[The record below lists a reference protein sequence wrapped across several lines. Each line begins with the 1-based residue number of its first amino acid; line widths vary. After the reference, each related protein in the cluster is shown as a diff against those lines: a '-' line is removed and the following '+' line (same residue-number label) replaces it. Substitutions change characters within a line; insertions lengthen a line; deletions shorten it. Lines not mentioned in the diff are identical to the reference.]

1 MASLE
6 DQLKLS
12 KLILKIEEKINSKVG
27 ITAETRGRYNNLLKE
42 SARLQKASIESN
54 KIDQGIQKDIS
65 KIQKDIVKSNQ
76 SKVGM
81 LLKGNIQ
88 GLLEQK
94 NMSKT
99 LGLQLKIKQ
108 SQDRQSKTL
117 SKLVGKGKITIEDRN
132 KLLKINKGISDG
144 TTNEADLASELN
156 GLSKKGL
163 KLRGLFELQGKKN
176 IDLRDDENKAS
187 ERANELQEKMNAA
200 FVKGAAIF
208 GVLASIAT
216 KFGASIDKI
225 GQTFGSLS
233 VMGKPFQEDLLRSSV
248 EATKLGGGMEDV
260 AAITSTLASNFGMN
274 VDEAAKLSTKVFDTS
289 KAIGLSADESANLF
303 GTLTQTANLSA
314 EQAES
319 LAEGAFQ
326 LARQNGVAPS
336 AVMKDIAGST
346 EEIASFTQDGGDNI
360 AEAAV
365 QARKMGLSL
374 STTAKI
380 AEGLL
385 DFESSISKEVEASVL
400 IGKQLNFQKA
410 REAALSGDIAKA
422 TQEVVKQVGSEADFN
437 KLNVIQ
443 RKALADS
450 IGVSVTE
457 MSKLV
462 GQSDK
467 LSLSGALASGNF
479 SDLLGEEGIS
489 NISKLTGQFAALG
502 ATLTNSFGPVLSII
516 VSGMTSMLTP
526 FVAVIQTLEK
536 MNALVPAVAAGV
548 TGLATAYGLAK
559 MNIMLATAA
568 KKKNV
573 AVSSISIVKTV
584 GEAIAQYFKNAGLM
598 GGATFGFG
606 TIAGLAVAAAGT
618 AAVLAGVAKA
628 KSVND
633 FKSGPGGITHMSGP
647 AGAFSLNPRDSVLAT
662 TNPIPVNDMMTGPAG
677 SINPGGGQNMNITV
691 RSEGIQ
697 NRTIQ
702 QLVDVEFGG
711 SPGSGMA

>member
-6 DQLKLS
+6 DKKKL
-12 KLILKIEEKINSKVG
+12 LQEIAEIEARIEKGINIQQK
-27 ITAETRGRYNNLLKE
+27 TRDTYNQKLKE
-42 SARLQKASIESN
+42 SAALQKASIESN
-54 KIDQGIQKDIS
+54 KMDQSVQKDIS

-88 GLLEQK
+88 GIIEQK

-108 SQDRQSKTL
+108 SQDRQGKTL
-117 SKLVGKGKITIEDRN
+117 SKLVGDGKITIGDRN
-132 KLLKINKGISDG
+132 KLLKINRNIQDG
-144 TTNEADLASELN
+144 TTNEADLAGELN
-156 GLSKKGL
+156 GLSQKGL
-163 KLRGLFELQGKKN
+163 KLRRLFTLQGKKN
-176 IDLRDDENKAS
+176 LGIREDESKAS

-208 GVLASIAT
+208 GVLAGIAT

-260 AAITSTLASNFGMN
+260 AAITSTLASNFGMS
-274 VDEAAKLSTKVFDTS
+274 VDEAATLSGKVFDTS

-450 IGVSVTE
+450 IGVSVSE

-467 LSLSGALASGNF
+467 LSLSGAMASGNF
-479 SDLLGEEGIS
+479 ENLLGAEGIS
-489 NISKLTGQFAALG
+489 NISQLTNQFAALG
-502 ATLTNSFGPVLSII
+502 ATLTNSLGPVLSII
-516 VSGMTSMLTP
+516 VSGMTAMLTP
-526 FVAVIQTLEK
+526 VVDVIQALEK
-536 MNALVPAVAAGV
+536 MNALVPAVAFAV
-548 TGLATAYGLAK
+548 TGLAAAYGLAK
-559 MNIMLATAA
+559 INIMMATAA
-568 KKKNV
+568 KKKDV
-573 AVSSISIVKTV
+573 AVSSISMAKTV
-584 GEAIAQYFKNAGLM
+584 GLAIAQYFKNAGLM

-606 TIAGLAVAAAGT
+606 TIAGLAIAAAGT
-618 AAVLAGVAKA
+618 AAVLSAVGKA

-647 AGAFSLNPRDSVLAT
+647 AGAFSLNPKDSVLAT
-662 TNPIPVNDMMTGPAG
+662 TNPIPVNDFKSAPAG
-677 SINPGGGQNMNITV
+677 AMNPSGGQNMNITV
-691 RSEGIQ
+691 KSGGIS

-711 SPGSGMA
+711 APGMGLM

>member
-6 DQLKLS
+6 DQKKL
-12 KLILKIEEKINSKVG
+12 LQEIAEIEARIEKGINIQQK
-27 ITAETRGRYNNLLKE
+27 TRDTYNQKLKE
-42 SARLQKASIESN
+42 SAALQKASIESN
-54 KIDQGIQKDIS
+54 KMDQSVQKDIS

-108 SQDRQSKTL
+108 SQEKQSKTL
-117 SKLVGKGKITIEDRN
+117 STLVGKGRITIEDRN

-144 TTNEADLASELN
+144 TTNEADLAGELN
-156 GLSKKGL
+156 GLSTEGL
-163 KLRGLFELQGKKN
+163 KLRRLFTRQGKKN
-176 IDLRDDENKAS
+176 LGIREDESKAS

-208 GVLASIAT
+208 GVLAGIAT

-233 VMGKPFQEDLLRSSV
+233 VMGKPFQEDLLKSSV

-450 IGVSVTE
+450 IGVSVSE

-467 LSLSGALASGNF
+467 LSLSGAMASGNF
-479 SDLLGEEGIS
+479 SDLLGSEGIS
-489 NISKLTGQFAALG
+489 NISKLTGQFSALG
-502 ATLTNSFGPVLSII
+502 ATLTNSLGPVLSVI
-516 VSGMTSMLTP
+516 VGGLNSMLQP
-526 FVAVIQTLEK
+526 FISVIQSLEK
-536 MNALVPAVAAGV
+536 MNALAPIV
-548 TGLATAYGLAK
+548 TGALAGLAAAYVTVK
-559 MNIMLATAA
+559 VQAGLAALAQA
-568 KKKNV
+568 K
-573 AVSSISIVKTV
+573 SSIKGVASIGQIVMKTV
-584 GEAIAQYFKNAGLM
+584 
-598 GGATFGFG
+598 ATLFSAAASGSATTLGFG
-606 TIAGLAVAAAGT
+606 TPLLIGMAVAGAA
-618 AAVLAGVAKA
+618 ALYASLSKA

-647 AGAFSLNPRDSVLAT
+647 AGSFELNPRDSVLAT
-662 TNPIPVNDMMTGPAG
+662 TNPIPVNDMRTGPTGAM
-677 SINPGGGQNMNITV
+677 NPGGGQNMNITV

-711 SPGSGMA
+711 APGSGLA

>member
-1 MASLE
+1 MA
-6 DQLKLS
+6 DDPKKLAEAQ
-12 KLILKIEEKINSKVG
+12 KIANDAMEKGVG
-27 ITAETRGRYNNLLKE
+27 IQRNFGELLNQNIKTSGKLNNIIENRLGTMKAIDSSLKDQSKSILDSTKLESQLQSISDKLANSRKKNGQFQKGNNNLTIAALKTDKE
-42 SARLQKASIESN
+42 GIKAAIERV
-54 KIDQGIQKDIS
+54 DT
-65 KIQKDIVKSNQ
+65 
-76 SKVGM
+76 M
-81 LLKGNIQ
+81 
-88 GLLEQK
+88 
-94 NMSKT
+94 
-99 LGLQLKIKQ
+99 
-108 SQDRQSKTL
+108 R
-117 SKLVGKGKITIEDRN
+117 
-132 KLLKINKGISDG
+132 
-144 TTNEADLASELN
+144 ELN
-156 GLSKKGL
+156 DITGGLVEKA
-163 KLRGLFELQGKKN
+163 
-176 IDLRDDENKAS
+176 EN
-187 ERANELQEKMNAA
+187 
-200 FVKGAAIF
+200 FVKAISAGAI
-208 GVLASIAT
+208 LAGLVSIAK
-216 KFGASIDKI
+216 KFGDSIDTI
-225 GQTFGSLS
+225 GKEFGSLTQ
-233 VMGKPFQEDLLRSSV
+233 MGKEFQTDLLSSSV
-248 EATKLGGGMEDV
+248 EATKLGGGIGDV

-274 VDEAAKLSTKVFDTS
+274 VDEAAKLSGKVFDTS

-336 AVMKDIAGST
+336 AVMKDIASST

-489 NISKLTGQFAALG
+489 NISKLTGQFSALG
-502 ATLTNSFGPVLSII
+502 ATLTNSLGPVLSVI
-516 VSGMTSMLTP
+516 VGGLNAMLTP
-526 FVAVIQTLEK
+526 VVGVIQALEK

-677 SINPGGGQNMNITV
+677 SMNSGGGQNMNITV

>member
-1 MASLE
+1 MAEDPIKKAQARKIANEAMASEIGLTK
-6 DQLKLS
+6 QLGTLLQSNLKAQGKLNEAVQDRA
-12 KLILKIEEKINSKVG
+12 KILQRINSEEKENLDLDSKIANAQQDIANSQAKIAKSNAG
-27 ITAETRGRYNNLLKE
+27 DKRIKKE
-42 SARLQKASIESN
+42 IHQTTLASSKARL
-54 KIDQGIQKDIS
+54 
-65 KIQKDIVKSNQ
+65 
-76 SKVGM
+76 
-81 LLKGNIQ
+81 
-88 GLLEQK
+88 
-94 NMSKT
+94 
-99 LGLQLKIKQ
+99 LQLNVEKKIKDVTE
-108 SQDRQSKTL
+108 SIKSAL
-117 SKLVGKGKITIEDRN
+117 SVSAIIG
-132 KLLKINKGISDG
+132 
-144 TTNEADLASELN
+144 ASVAMA
-156 GLSKKGL
+156 K
-163 KLRGLFELQGKKN
+163 
-176 IDLRDDENKAS
+176 
-187 ERANELQEKMNAA
+187 
-200 FVKGAAIF
+200 
-208 GVLASIAT
+208 
-216 KFGASIDKI
+216 KFGDSIDTI
-225 GQTFGSLS
+225 GKEFGSLS
-233 VMGKPFQEDLLRSSV
+233 VMGKGFQTDLLASSV
-248 EATKLGGGMEDV
+248 EATKLGGGIGDV

-274 VDEAAKLSTKVFDTS
+274 VDEAAKLSGKVFDTS

-467 LSLSGALASGNF
+467 LTLSGAMASGNF
-479 SDLLGEEGIS
+479 SDLLGQEGIS
-489 NISKLTGQFAALG
+489 SISQLTNQFSALG
-502 ATLTNSFGPVLSII
+502 ASLVNSLGPALMNV
-516 VSGMTSMLTP
+516 TSFLLP
-526 FVAVIQTLEK
+526 FVDMAASLVGTLNEMGVIL
-536 MNALVPAVAAGV
+536 PIVAAGL
-548 TGLATAYGLAK
+548 GYMAAKSAIATAKSIKEAYSS
-559 MNIMLATAA
+559 MAA
-568 KKKNV
+568 K
-573 AVSSISIVKTV
+573 A
-584 GEAIAQYFKNAGLM
+584 FKLPFPAN
-598 GGATFGFG
+598 
-606 TIAGLAVAAAGT
+606 LA
-618 AAVLAGVAKA
+618 AGVAGVAGIAAIVAQSK
-628 KSVND
+628 KVND

-677 SINPGGGQNMNITV
+677 SMGGNSNVSVSVGGRISGRDIVFFQ
-691 RSEGIQ
+691 EQGA
-697 NRTIQ
+697 
-702 QLVDVEFGG
+702 EFGDA
-711 SPGSGMA
+711 PGNGLM